1 MEVQVEKFHLNDHII
16 EFHGPQ
22 TQKLELRVQ
31 NSIIYSGGER
41 VNR

>member
-1 MEVQVEKFHLNDHII
+1 MEVLVERFHLNGHII

-22 TQKLELRVQ
+22 TQKLELQVQ
-31 NSIIYSGGER
+31 HSIIYSGGER